1 MPKISNKEIRAK
13 VELMKEFDNKNSSCY
28 GRRLEKAGL
37 YVVYSYGEH
46 WPLFVYDWR
55 VNQWYENTDKY
66 SNTTSRHASHSRP
79 HDLTK
84 SAQANGFISMTCNE
98 IKTLLNNKTMVFIY
112 TKRKVA

>member
-1 MPKISNKEIRAK
+1 MTKISNKEIRAK
-13 VELMKEFDNKNSSCY
+13 VEIMEEFDNKNSSCY

-66 SNTTSRHASHSRP
+66 SATVKYSNTTSRHASHSRP
-79 HDLTK
+79 YDLTA
-84 SAQANGFISMTCNE
+84 SARENGFIGMSVAE
-98 IKTLLNNKTMVFIY
+98 IKEFIQRRIILN
-112 TKRKVA
+112 